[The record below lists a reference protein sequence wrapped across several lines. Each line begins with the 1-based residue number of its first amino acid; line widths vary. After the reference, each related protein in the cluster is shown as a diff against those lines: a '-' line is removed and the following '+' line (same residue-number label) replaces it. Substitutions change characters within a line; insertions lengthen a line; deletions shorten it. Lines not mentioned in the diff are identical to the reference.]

1 MKRKKTGKGMA
12 LISVL
17 LLTVLLAMLTVS
29 MVFIS
34 TNHLSMMGNAEQK
47 MKALK
52 SAEAAAEY
60 ALARLNKEPNWGSYS
75 GSPDPSDNETKN
87 LDGSSWEINFS
98 GSEYLS
104 YNNLQGQTKVD
115 RSSIGDTK
123 IPGSIPAYTAEIICK
138 GKAGNAIKYVKAIF
152 IRNDISPYSLN
163 AEGKIYFAGGDVI
176 IKGMNTDPSVTS
188 PGQIYSNWDPNKAG
202 EDPNTSFS
210 IEQADLF
217 GMNVDVKGGTA
228 SAAGKINLND
238 DPNLVVIRENLGS
251 DQAECDKN
259 MNGGK
264 IIDAN
269 KSSCTPDVKAG
280 SFLITP
286 LYYIPDEQQKMVD
299 IINRTSKDKL
309 DLLAPTLVPLPTNAT
324 TAATNAGI
332 NISNWDNVSYNSGY
346 TSKAYTSAI
355 GVTQDIRKDIPGFS
369 DPNFP
374 LGWDVIEGTNMKV
387 QIGVNVT
394 GTEEVSDP
402 KWYDPWN
409 TSTEGRSGAGTY
421 EKTAAIPTGEATFQ
435 LSPNNNS
442 YFPPPNNLAEDG
454 LIDGEKNIGLAKIG
468 ADKKTEKF
476 LPPNYASDDLGI
488 STDFKIVDK
497 GSNNYEIEGNF
508 KLERDI
514 YINSPPP
521 PAADTKSTLFQLA
534 GSADNPTVT
543 PSIFRIMG
551 VPYEVSGRKYT
562 LNTSMNM
569 NDHSIYSDSHLI
581 IGVNV
586 EGNGSMVS
594 RGKIAY
600 LHKGIN
606 SDDMVSLSD
615 DDLIIQTA
623 PGSNYNIN
631 GYLYSNDDV
640 VIEKAD
646 PNGPLGGAVIMG
658 TETGDVKIDG
668 SITGMNNNKGIN
680 DADPN
685 NANKSINITGVRK
698 KIISYSSNGWGRIA
712 QLRGNS
718 FNVRLM
724 SWFELN

>member
-1 MKRKKTGKGMA
+1 MKRKKTGKGIA

-17 LLTVLLAMLTVS
+17 LLTVLLAMLAVS

-52 SAEAAAEY
+52 AAEAAAEY
-60 ALARLNKEPNWGSYS
+60 ALARLNKEPNWSS
-75 GSPDPSDNETKN
+75 VNVKKD

-104 YNNLQGQTKVD
+104 YNNLQGQTKMD

-123 IPGSIPAYTAEIICK
+123 LSGTIPAYTAEIICK
-138 GKAGNAIKYVKAIF
+138 GKAGNSIKYVKAIF

-163 AEGKIYFAGGDVI
+163 AEGKIYFAGGDVTVQ
-176 IKGMNTDPSVTS
+176 GMNSTVALPL

-210 IEQADLF
+210 IEQDF
-217 GMNVDVKGGTA
+217 SCSSVDIKGGTA
-228 SAAGKINLND
+228 SAAGKIKLNN
-238 DPNLVVIRENLGS
+238 DPNKVVIRENLGS
-251 DQAECDKN
+251 DQLEYDKN
-259 MNGGK
+259 INGGE

-269 KSSCTPDVKAG
+269 KSSCTPDVKSG

-286 LYYIPDEQQKMVD
+286 LYYIPNDPQKMAD
-299 IINRTSKDKL
+299 ILNRTSDSKL
-309 DLLAPTLVPLPTNAT
+309 KLAALAPTVVPLPTDAT
-324 TAATNAGI
+324 TAATNIGVD
-332 NISNWDNVSYNSGY
+332 ISNWDNVNFTAGY
-346 TSKAYTSAI
+346 KTMAYTTAQ

-369 DPNFP
+369 DANFP
-374 LGWDVIEGTNMKV
+374 IGWDVIEGTGMKV

-402 KWYDPWN
+402 KWLDPGH
-409 TSTEGRSGAGTY
+409 TKTEGRGANQPY
-421 EKTAAIPTGEATFQ
+421 ERTAAIPSGSTTFQ

-442 YFPPPNNLAEDG
+442 YFTPPDDLVNSG
-454 LIDGEKNIGLAKIG
+454 LLDGEQNIGLAKIG
-468 ADKKTEKF
+468 ADKKIEKF
-476 LPPNYASDDLGI
+476 LPPNYANNDLGI

-497 GSNNYEIEGNF
+497 GSNNYEIEGDF
-508 KLERDI
+508 QLERDI
-514 YINSPPP
+514 YI
-521 PAADTKSTLFQLA
+521 KSTPASDPTSTLLALA
-534 GSADNPTVT
+534 GPADNPVVKDT
-543 PSIFRIMG
+543 IFRIMG
-551 VPYEVSGRKYT
+551 VPYEVSGRKYK

-569 NDHSIYSDSHLI
+569 NDHSIYSDAHLI

-631 GYLYSNDDV
+631 GYLYSNDDA

-658 TETGDVKIDG
+658 TETGDIKIDG
-668 SITGMNNNKGIN
+668 SVTGMNNNKGVN

-685 NANKSINITGVRK
+685 NANKSINITGFRK
-698 KIISYSSNGWGRIA
+698 KIISYSSNGWGRLA